1 VSGLMMLG
9 VGAGSTLAEG
19 KKRLILRSGDQSL
32 TSWET
37 WHDGLRDD
45 LLLVWVVAFLE
56 GVICCLTDAFYLIE
70 I

>member
-1 VSGLMMLG
+1 VSWAYPIPWFG
-9 VGAGSTLAEG
+9 
-19 KKRLILRSGDQSL
+19 RSGNNHKTSIHL
-32 TSWET
+32 FTSWET
-37 WHDGLRDD
+37 WLDGLRDD